1 MLWCP
6 TESKQDYHSMN
17 YLAHLHLADNSR
29 TSLAGNLAGDF
40 AKGNINQFAKE
51 LQQGIWL
58 HRQIDKITD
67 EHEITHELLTQFP
80 QSHRR
85 IAPILMDLSFD
96 YMLAQYWEEYHSQ
109 PLNDFCQMAYQNILK
124 CECLPDNLKLIVPK
138 MKHENWLL
146 AYQSREGLNQAITGV
161 SRRISKPELFIGA
174 TEVVEKLDVEIEIAF
189 RTLYPQL
196 MAYSRLLSRKTPAEY
211 L

>member
-1 MLWCP
+1 
-6 TESKQDYHSMN
+6 MN

-40 AKGNINQFAKE
+40 AKGNIKNFTKE

-67 EHEITHELLTQFP
+67 EHEITRELLSKFP

-85 IAPILMDLSFD
+85 IAPVLIDLSFD
-96 YMLAQYWEEYHSQ
+96 FMLAQYWEEYHS
-109 PLNDFCQMAYQNILK
+109 LSLTDFCQQAYLAINT
-124 CECLPDNLKLIVPK
+124 CECLPAKLELIAPR
-138 MKHENWLL
+138 MTQENWLL
-146 AYQSREGLNQAITGV
+146 AYETRAGLNRAINGV
-161 SRRISKPELFIGA
+161 SQRCSKPEIFMGA
-174 TEVVEKLDVEIEIAF
+174 DALVKQLDVEIEIAF

-196 MAYSRLLSRKTPAEY
+196 MAYSRLLSRKTPSEY